1 MLKQETHGTSAA
13 ERKTR
18 IRERYKGIDRDRLEV
33 IPTAQK
39 VNVFEENVEQRVA
52 VYVRVS
58 TDDPNQTSSFELQKN
73 HYTDVIDR
81 HPGWKLVRIY
91 ADEGISG
98 TSLAHRDQF
107 LQMQADCESGCIDII
122 VTKTVEAAYNNP
134 HCWGEPFDD
143 EDEEEAFQECGP
155 ELDFET
161 EFDNWK
167 SSDEGEKYSPKYK
180 TLVKLIIE
188 GFSENELF
196 SESWMDWIEG

>member
-1 MLKQETHGTSAA
+1 MLEQETHGTSAA
-13 ERKTR
+13 ERKAR

-33 IPTAQK
+33 IPAAQK
-39 VNVFEENVEQRVA
+39 INVFEENVEQRVA

-107 LQMQADCESGCIDII
+107 LQM
-122 VTKTVEAAYNNP
+122 
-134 HCWGEPFDD
+134 
-143 EDEEEAFQECGP
+143 
-155 ELDFET
+155 
-161 EFDNWK
+161 
-167 SSDEGEKYSPKYK
+167 
-180 TLVKLIIE
+180 
-188 GFSENELF
+188 
-196 SESWMDWIEG
+196 